1 MHSSPEYR
9 MATLQLRIRQALAMI
24 QTGYGD
30 GRSACLCRS
39 QIFEQAFPCRLGFWS
54 KGIAHCNATDANGLR
69 QELSSVRPPP
79 PDWLVEAVLAHR
91 KEPDR
96 PPEL

>member
-1 MHSSPEYR
+1 MHSSLEYR
-9 MATLQLRIRQALAMI
+9 KAMSQLRTRQALAMS

-54 KGIAHCNATDANGLR
+54 KGIALCSATDANGLR
-69 QELSSVRPPP
+69 SGLNSVRPPP
-79 PDWLVEAVLAHR
+79 LDWLVEAVLAHR
-91 KEPDR
+91 KELDHPQ
-96 PPEL
+96 EL